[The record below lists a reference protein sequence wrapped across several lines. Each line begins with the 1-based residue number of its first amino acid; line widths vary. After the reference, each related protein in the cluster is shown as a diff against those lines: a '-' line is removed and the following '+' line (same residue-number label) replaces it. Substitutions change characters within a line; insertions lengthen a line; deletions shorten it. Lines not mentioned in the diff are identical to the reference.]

1 MLKGRGRRVTA
12 EVTIPR
18 KVLMDNL
25 RITPEQMQYGYQIT
39 TLSALTTSSSNNA
52 SHPANGLAALYAATG
67 QDLANIGE
75 SNQCTVYQRMT
86 REGDHYFSIT
96 LPSII
101 MASYGGGTNLPT
113 QRECLEIMDCFG
125 KDRALKLCEIAAGL
139 VVAGEL
145 SLAAATRVDKATRT
159 NEWVDAHERLGRNR

>member
-1 MLKGRGRRVTA
+1 
-12 EVTIPR
+12 
-18 KVLMDNL
+18 MDNL

-86 REGDHYFSIT
+86 
-96 LPSII
+96 
-101 MASYGGGTNLPT
+101 A
-113 QRECLEIMDCFG
+113 
-125 KDRALKLCEIAAGL
+125 
-139 VVAGEL
+139 
-145 SLAAATRVDKATRT
+145 
-159 NEWVDAHERLGRNR
+159 

>member
-1 MLKGRGRRVTA
+1 MQATLPTA
-12 EVTIPR
+12 
-18 KVLMDNL
+18 
-25 RITPEQMQYGYQIT
+25 
-39 TLSALTTSSSNNA
+39 
-52 SHPANGLAALYAATG
+52 LAALYAATG

-113 QRECLEIMDCFG
+113 QRECLGNDGLFWS
-125 KDRALKLCEIAAGL
+125 RSSAQAL
-139 VVAGEL
+139 
-145 SLAAATRVDKATRT
+145 
-159 NEWVDAHERLGRNR
+159 